1 MSAQVLT
8 NKAVVTDLRTR
19 SAMRIFS
26 PPSSATDSVSPQ
38 ESVSVTDMTSET
50 ELQRE
55 EVPVGRDMP
64 TIRDTSCEP
73 VVVEPQCHSDTE
85 DQMEPQETTVG
96 TKPLNEPW
104 PDTANDDRDLTQTA
118 YF

>member
-1 MSAQVLT
+1 
-8 NKAVVTDLRTR
+8 
-19 SAMRIFS
+19 MRIFS

-55 EVPVGRDMP
+55 EVLVYTELP

-73 VVVEPQCHSDTE
+73 VVVEPHSDTE
-85 DQMEPQETTVG
+85 NQTEPTVG
-96 TKPLNEPW
+96 TKPLSEPC
-104 PDTANDDRDLTQTA
+104 PHNDYHPKLT
-118 YF
+118 